1 MQWGPFSVSVTE
13 ATNWH
18 MTALAATVSAVRY
31 KSHTSMCLEFYKV
44 IIIGHVIL

>member
-13 ATNWH
+13 ATDWH

-31 KSHTSMCLEFYKV
+31 KSQFIHTSKCAWNSTR
-44 IIIGHVIL
+44 